1 MQKQKLMK
9 YLADKN
15 TIAAKA
21 ALAEVEAT
29 NKAFTGLSNELAT
42 QISDASKH
50 KAILAS
56 IAKCEESNKT
66 LSSNVQEAIK
76 NPSSGDKAFGNI
88 VRNEEDL
95 QRVADQINAGF
106 SNLKPLLRIAKE
118 DQFKLLSGLK
128 LKDKLVGISEV
139 LDYLELNRQTMENLK
154 GNNFLQ
160 RLKLVLYLDISDS
173 LNNNDK
179 KKRLLSAITESEK
192 AANEIIE
199 VSAAITSN
207 PGDVNL
213 QENLQKLLENN
224 REKTKKLQEEFG
236 NVKLQALYVKLSIL
250 ISRIPKL

>member
-9 YLADKN
+9 SLADKN

-29 NKAFTGLSNELAT
+29 NKAFTGLSNELAA
-42 QISDASKH
+42 QISDESKH

-106 SNLKPLLRIAKE
+106 SSLKPLLRIAKE

-154 GNNFLQ
+154 GNNFLR
-160 RLKLVLYLDISDS
+160 RLRFIVLYLDISDS

-179 KKRLLSAITESEK
+179 KKRLITSITESEK
-192 AANEIIE
+192 AANEIIG

-224 REKTKKLQEEFG
+224 REITKKLQEEFG
-236 NVKLQALYVKLSIL
+236 NVKFK
-250 ISRIPKL
+250 RFM